1 MARTQFTRVAFIK
14 PSSPDFRIRFN
25 DSVCR
30 YGDLSAIALSDALE
44 NALPG
49 NEIDYSFR
57 PMSSG
62 HFLKLNISLSPTI
75 TLQIRGEVLSYKNW
89 MTSLTVSLERK
100 DVSGS
105 KPAGSLTAA
114 DIHGALVG
122 GALHQLTALM
132 EIDRHTIRT
141 VDNVDEKDVSVLIET
156 NEDLCDQMAM
166 QIEDGFKLARWVRTE
181 KQLAA
186 FAEGIELTLT
196 PAMVKTHTIKRKV
209 AALVTAMCVG
219 W

>member
-44 NALPG
+44 KALPG

-62 HFLKLNISLSPTI
+62 HFLKLNI
-75 TLQIRGEVLSYKNW
+75 TLNANTTLCIRGEVMKHKNW
-89 MTSLTVSLERK
+89 MPDLTVSLERK
-100 DVSGS
+100 DVLGS
-105 KPAGSLTAA
+105 QAASPLTHA
-114 DIHGALVG
+114 DVHGALVG
-122 GALHQLTALM
+122 GVLHHLIALM
-132 EIDRHTIRT
+132 DIDSHTYRAENT
-141 VDNVDEKDVSVLIET
+141 VDETDVLVVVET
-156 NEDLCDQMAM
+156 HEDLCEQMAE
-166 QIEDGFKLARWVRTE
+166 QIQAGFKLARWVRAE
-181 KQLAA
+181 QQLSA
-186 FAEGIELTLT
+186 FGAGQDLTLT
-196 PAMVKTHTIKRKV
+196 PAMVKTPSKTRTVRDLV
-209 AALVTAMCVG
+209 AALCVG